1 MQGNVPNRWRI
12 AAAGVAMQIALG
24 AVYAWSVFRKPLSE
38 HFDTSVASVN
48 LIFSLAILA
57 LGFAAYFG
65 GVWMGKV
72 GPRRVGMAAGLLYG
86 AGIILASF
94 SSSSIVLLYLTYGI
108 LAGIGIGLG
117 YIVPVATLI
126 KWFPDRRGFIT
137 GIAVAGFGA
146 GALITAPLAERL
158 IEGPGLFATFAILG
172 AIYLVVVTGAAS
184 TLSNP
189 PEGWKPEG
197 WEPDTTERADRS
209 GADYALPA
217 ALKTWQWF
225 ALWALLFLNVT
236 AGISLIS
243 EASPI
248 AQEVTG
254 VSAATAAGLVSIIA
268 IGNGAGRFLWAWL
281 SDAIGRKWVFLTMFL
296 LQAALFALMPSVGA
310 YALFAVLAFVVISC
324 YGGGFGT
331 MPAFAADYFGSKN
344 VGQVYGAMLTAWGI
358 AGVVGPLLI
367 SYIKDSTG
375 EYTNAFY
382 IIAGIMLL
390 SAIVPFIVRPPAGEG
405 PAAEEGEL
413 PERRRFQREG
423 AATATGDREGTRS

>member
-1 MQGNVPNRWRI
+1 MQGKVANRWRI
-12 AAAGVAMQIALG
+12 AAAGVAMQVALG
-24 AVYAWSVFRKPLSE
+24 AVYAWSVFRKPLSD

-65 GVWMGKV
+65 GRWMSKI
-72 GPRRVGMAAGLLYG
+72 GPRKVGMAAGVLYG

-94 SSSSIVLLYLTYGI
+94 SSSSIVLLYLTYGV
-108 LAGIGIGLG
+108 LAGAGIGLG

-126 KWFPDRRGFIT
+126 KWFPDKRGFIT

-146 GALITAPLAERL
+146 GALVTAPIAERL
-158 IEGPGLFATFAILG
+158 IDSAGLFETFAILG
-172 AIYLVVVTGAAS
+172 IIYLVVVTGAAAL
-184 TLSNP
+184 LSNP

-197 WEPDTTERADRS
+197 WEPDTEERADRS
-209 GADYALPA
+209 GVDYDLRGALR
-217 ALKTWQWF
+217 TWQWF

-254 VSAATAAGLVSIIA
+254 ASAATAAGLVSIISIA
-268 IGNGAGRFLWAWL
+268 NGAGRFLWAWL

-296 LQAALFALMPSVGA
+296 VQAVLFALMPSIGA
-310 YALFAVLAFVVISC
+310 YALFAALAFVVISC

-331 MPAFAADYFGSKN
+331 MPAFAADYFGAKN

-358 AGVVGPLLI
+358 AGVVGPQLI
-367 SYIKDSTG
+367 SYIRDSTG
-375 EYTNAFY
+375 EYTSAFY

-390 SAIVPFIVRPPAGEG
+390 SAIVPFIVRPPA
-405 PAAEEGEL
+405 
-413 PERRRFQREG
+413 R
-423 AATATGDREGTRS
+423 DREAETGRFRRDEARERAGAR

>member
-12 AAAGVAMQIALG
+12 AAAGVAMQVALG

-57 LGFAAYFG
+57 LGFSAYFG
-65 GVWMGKV
+65 GRWMGNV
-72 GPRRVGMAAGLLYG
+72 GPRRVGMAAGILYG

-108 LAGIGIGLG
+108 IAGVGIGLG

-146 GALITAPLAERL
+146 GALVTAPLAERL
-158 IEGPGLFATFAILG
+158 IESAGLFETFAILG
-172 AIYLVVVTGAAS
+172 VGYLIVVTAAAA

-197 WEPDTTERADRS
+197 WEPDTAERSDRS
-209 GADYALPA
+209 GRDYDLKG

-225 ALWALLFLNVT
+225 ALWSLLFLNVT
-236 AGISLIS
+236 AGITIIS

-254 VSAATAAGLVSIIA
+254 VGAATAAGLVSIISIA
-268 IGNGAGRFLWAWL
+268 NGAGRFLWAWL

-296 LQAALFALMPSVGA
+296 LQAALFAIMPSVGT
-310 YALFAVLAFVVISC
+310 YAMFAVLAFVVLSC

-358 AGVVGPLLI
+358 AGLAGPQLI

-382 IIAGIMLL
+382 IIAVIMLL
-390 SAIVPFIVRPPAGEG
+390 SAIVPFIVRPPASEA
-405 PAAEEGEL
+405 PADEGEL
-413 PERRRFQREG
+413 PEQRRFQRDEAG
-423 AATATGDREGTRS
+423 TAAGERTGTRS